1 GAMLGYGAAGTV
13 VALLQRS
20 LLPRFGAVFI
30 GAATAFGITAVAA
43 FLLAQRVEFNPLEML
58 WDWRQPLRLVAV
70 YALLSI
76 PFFCAATCIC
86 LSFARFAEEPDRI
99 YSSDIIGAGTGCL
112 AILGALYVTSP
123 AGALQWIAALGL
135 VAAALAS
142 GSLGVQA
149 RWLPMALLGGAAV
162 LFVGLPSQWVAL

>member
-1 GAMLGYGAAGTV
+1 
-13 VALLQRS
+13 
-20 LLPRFGAVFI
+20 
-30 GAATAFGITAVAA
+30 VAA

-123 AGALQWIAALGL
+123 PGALQWIAALGL

-149 RWLPMALLGGAAV
+149 RWLPMALVGGAAV
-162 LFVGLPSQWVAL
+162 LLVGLPSQWVALHPSLYKDLSQTLAVRGTRVVAESSSPMG